1 MRKIAIIGCCA
12 AVVFVSALLVP
23 GIQKPETEPPEVL
36 SSNTLSYS
44 TANENSSQ
52 EYIGNSNSPVLSSSQ
67 TIYIVREYE
76 GMIGVF
82 AENEDEPLYTVDV
95 AVELLPEADRKMLA
109 AGITVSGR
117 ERLNSVLEDYE
128 S

>member
-52 EYIGNSNSPVLSSSQ
+52 EYIGNSNSPVLSSGQ

>member
-23 GIQKPETEPPEVL
+23 SIQKPETEPPEVL
-36 SSNTLSYS
+36 SSNILSYS

-52 EYIGNSNSPVLSSSQ
+52 EYIGNSNSPVLSSGQ

>member
-1 MRKIAIIGCCA
+1 MKKIAIIGCCA

-23 GIQKPETEPPEVL
+23 GIQKPENEPPEAF
-36 SSNTLSYS
+36 SSNILYYS

-82 AENEDEPLYTVDV
+82 AEDQDEPLYTVDV

>member
-1 MRKIAIIGCCA
+1 
-12 AVVFVSALLVP
+12 
-23 GIQKPETEPPEVL
+23 
-36 SSNTLSYS
+36 
-44 TANENSSQ
+44 
-52 EYIGNSNSPVLSSSQ
+52 
-67 TIYIVREYE
+67 
-76 GMIGVF
+76 MIGVF